1 TLIYAANL
9 VPDISD
15 DVVNVDRAMRWGFA
29 WNQGPFEMLDAL
41 GPNCVI
47 EKIRSEGGQVPKM
60 LKILEQAGVTQFY
73 KNNGIEYLG
82 IDGAYHSTPTE

>member
-1 TLIYAANL
+1 
-9 VPDISD
+9 
-15 DVVNVDRAMRWGFA
+15 
-29 WNQGPFEMLDAL
+29 MLDAL